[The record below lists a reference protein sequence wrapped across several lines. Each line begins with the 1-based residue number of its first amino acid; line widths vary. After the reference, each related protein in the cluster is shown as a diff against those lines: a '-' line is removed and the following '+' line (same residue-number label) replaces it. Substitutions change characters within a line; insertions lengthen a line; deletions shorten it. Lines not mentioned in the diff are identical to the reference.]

1 MRSLVLVEG
10 VKRER
15 VNESIPCF
23 KMWISAINS
32 IRKQE
37 EGQSVLVFAVSHMPL
52 IQNNQ
57 LAKVAYL
64 GGTHSGFLLSVRI
77 FPRA

>member
-23 KMWISAINS
+23 KMWIGAINS
-32 IRKQE
+32 IRQE
-37 EGQSVLVFAVSHMPL
+37 DEMQS
-52 IQNNQ
+52 
-57 LAKVAYL
+57 
-64 GGTHSGFLLSVRI
+64 GDRG
-77 FPRA
+77 

>member
-32 IRKQE
+32 IRQE
-37 EGQSVLVFAVSHMPL
+37 DEMQTDVSRDQEGAQCE
-52 IQNNQ
+52 Q
-57 LAKVAYL
+57 
-64 GGTHSGFLLSVRI
+64 VRGQGRS
-77 FPRA
+77 PRGP